1 MDSANGPFPFTGHS
15 SRCCHRNVAQKLQG
29 NLIERE
35 ICAPF
40 SVGSSKEGRGQRPEG
55 KRKKKVQASARM
67 EAKVVPRMSTSI
79 KSVQNSVREML

>member
-40 SVGSSKEGRGQRPEG
+40 SVGSSKEGRGQRG
-55 KRKKKVQASARM
+55 RGKKVQASARM